1 MKQTRY
7 VIGMLLMILM
17 ASQVIAF
24 EQETTTEDRYIA
36 GGVVG
41 SVIGLGIGQA
51 INGNYTNS
59 GWVFTLTEVPSLAM
73 LIAGA
78 MIYHI
83 GAPYMTYQQA
93 KNLGTGLLI
102 PGVLLFAGFRI
113 WDIVDLWSMP
123 YVGKP
128 LQNTNV
134 AKKKPEQYS
143 LHIFEDG
150 EVHGLSFRF

>member
-7 VIGMLLMILM
+7 VIGILLMVLM
-17 ASQVIAF
+17 AFQAIAF
-24 EQETTTEDRYIA
+24 EQETTTQDRYIA

-41 SVIGLGIGQA
+41 TVIGLGIGQA

-59 GWVFTLTEVPSLAM
+59 GWVFTLTEAPSLGM

-78 MIYHI
+78 MIYRM
-83 GAPYMTYQQA
+83 GAPYLTYDQA
-93 KNLGTGLLI
+93 YNLGIGLLI

-128 LQNTNV
+128 LKDPDATKQ
-134 AKKKPEQYS
+134 KPKRYS
-143 LHIFEDG
+143 LKLFDDG
-150 EVHGLSFRF
+150 EVYGLSFRF